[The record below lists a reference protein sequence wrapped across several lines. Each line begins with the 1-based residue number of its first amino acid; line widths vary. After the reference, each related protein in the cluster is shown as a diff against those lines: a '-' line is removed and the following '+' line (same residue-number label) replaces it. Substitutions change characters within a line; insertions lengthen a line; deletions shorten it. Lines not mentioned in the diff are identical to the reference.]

1 MIIFKLNVRGF
12 IKTKMLKVNHKE
24 LKTLVNEY
32 YKKKISLLVY
42 GTFGIGKSYSVRD
55 SAKALGEERAREFVE
70 WNKLTNEK
78 RQEVFEYP
86 EKYFVLMDIRLSE
99 FDSSDIKGL
108 PDFKGD
114 RESIE
119 WKIPFWAKFLEK
131 ENSDGILFFDELNL
145 APPLVIS
152 SVYKIIYD
160 RVINEGKLSD
170 NWLIIGCGNLS
181 EDRAYTHDLAPPVRD
196 RGGEVELTIPN
207 SEDWIDWA
215 IDNQVDSRII
225 GFINFKPS
233 ALNSVDYDDKQ
244 KFTTNRGWERLNSLI
259 TGVKDYKI
267 LNLVCSSAIGEGIAK
282 EFVAFCKIKE
292 QIDFEGVL
300 KNPEKLKNVTEI
312 SVKYFVLTAFAD
324 NYNEKKVD
332 FDKIVK
338 VSEVLDETNN
348 AEFVALLW
356 RLCIKYQ
363 PIRFKKDFEG
373 GKLPKKIKE
382 KYIKYLI

>member
-1 MIIFKLNVRGF
+1 
-12 IKTKMLKVNHKE
+12 MLQVNNKE
-24 LKTLVNEY
+24 LKTLIQEN
-32 YKKKISLLVY
+32 YKKKIALLIY
-42 GTFGIGKSYSVRD
+42 GSFGIGKSYSVRD
-55 SAKALGEERAREFVE
+55 KSKEIAEERAREFVE

-108 PDFKGD
+108 PNFRADK
-114 RESIE
+114 ESIE

-131 ENSDGILFFDELNL
+131 ENSDGVLFFDEMNL
-145 APPLVIS
+145 APPLVLS

-160 RVINEGKLSD
+160 RVINESKISD
-170 NWLIIGCGNLS
+170 NWLIMSGGNLT
-181 EDRAYTHDLAPPVRD
+181 EDRAYTNEIPSPLKD
-196 RGGEVELTIPN
+196 RGCEVELLTPT
-207 SEDWIDWA
+207 SEEWVDWA

-233 ALNSVDYDDKQ
+233 ALHNVDFDDKQ
-244 KFTTNRGWERLNSLI
+244 KFTTPRGWERLNTLI
-259 TGVKDYKI
+259 TDVKDYKI
-267 LNLVCSSAIGEGIAK
+267 LNLVCSSAIGEGISK

-300 KNPEKLKNVTEI
+300 KNPEKLKNITEI
-312 SVKYFVLTAFAD
+312 SVKYFVVTAFSE
-324 NYNEKKVD
+324 NYKEKKVD

-363 PIRFKKDFEG
+363 PTRFKKDFEG
-373 GKLPKKIKE
+373 KKLTSKLKE
-382 KYIKYLI
+382 KYIKYLV